1 MALSVIKTDS
11 RGAYRMVAQEDLYL
25 NEDQTQIIIVKQG
38 EEVPKEAAFVLA
50 GRGGTIPVKYADMLK
65 SLDAPI
71 EVKDEVKEVK
81 VEPETKPSAPELEAE
96 AQPKAKPKVE
106 PAKPKP
112 VEEKPA

>member
-1 MALSVIKTDS
+1 MALTIIKTDS

-25 NEDQTQIIIVKQG
+25 NEAQTEIIVVKQG
-38 EEVPKEAAFVLA
+38 QEVPKEAAFVLA
-50 GRGGTIPVKYADMLK
+50 GRGGTIPVKYAEMLK
-65 SLDAPI
+65 ALDAPV

-81 VEPETKPSAPELEAE
+81 VEPETKPSAPDVEAKVKS
-96 AQPKAKPKVE
+96 KAE

>member
-1 MALSVIKTDS
+1 MGLTIVKNDS
-11 RGAYRMVAQEDLYL
+11 RGAWRMVAQEDLYL
-25 NEDQTQIIIVKQG
+25 NEDQTNVIVVKRG

-50 GRGGTIPVKYADMLK
+50 GRGGTIPVKYAEMLK
-65 SLDAPI
+65 ALDAPA

-81 VEPETKPSAPELEAE
+81 VEPETKPTAPDAE
-96 AQPKAKPKVE
+96 PKVKSKPE